1 MNKDKSIDI
10 DAIHYKTGTVNKTP
24 RLTIKG
30 FPKDMSFELSQEI
43 QDHLK
48 DGGNILIRVSGDGTT
63 FIVIKSE
70 F

>member
-1 MNKDKSIDI
+1 MPKLI
-10 DAIHYKTGTVNKTP
+10 V
-24 RLTIKG
+24 KG
-30 FPKDMSFELSQEI
+30 FPKDLSFELSPEI
-43 QDHLK
+43 QDHLE